1 MEVLF
6 LLALILLNGAFA
18 MTEIAL
24 VTSRKARLQALVDEG
39 DAGAALALALNEH
52 PTRVLSTVQVGITS
66 IGILSGIVGE
76 AALAA
81 PLSDWLVKLRVERGV
96 ASGVA
101 TALVVVLLT
110 YFSIVLGELVPKR
123 IGQISP
129 EGIARRVA
137 RPIRFVAAIAAPFVK
152 LLASS
157 TDLILGAIGARTT
170 SAGAV
175 TEEEIHALIEEGS
188 ESGVIDAQERAMVRN
203 VFRLDDRQIASLM
216 TPRADIVYLD
226 LEAPLDA
233 NLRKIATST
242 HARFPVCRGDLRDV
256 AGVVSARSL
265 LQQSVQTGAID
276 LAAALK
282 PAVFVPESLT
292 GMELLENF
300 RASPTSLALVVDEY
314 GEVQGLV
321 TPQDVF
327 EAIAG
332 EFKTPRIEDAWAVQ
346 RKDGSWLLDG
356 LIPIPEL
363 KDRLDLAHV
372 PDEDVGRYNTLSG
385 LMMFVLGHIPRTGD
399 AAQWEGWRLEVV
411 DMDGHRV
418 DKVLASRI
426 EATPEPAT
434 P

>member
-1 MEVLF
+1 
-6 LLALILLNGAFA
+6 
-18 MTEIAL
+18 
-24 VTSRKARLQALVDEG
+24 
-39 DAGAALALALNEH
+39 
-52 PTRVLSTVQVGITS
+52 
-66 IGILSGIVGE
+66 
-76 AALAA
+76 
-81 PLSDWLVKLRVERGV
+81 
-96 ASGVA
+96 
-101 TALVVVLLT
+101 
-110 YFSIVLGELVPKR
+110 
-123 IGQISP
+123 
-129 EGIARRVA
+129 
-137 RPIRFVAAIAAPFVK
+137 VK
-152 LLASS
+152 LLAHS
-157 TDLILGAIGARTT
+157 TDLILGLIGARTAT
-170 SAGAV
+170 AGAV

-216 TPRADIVYLD
+216 TPRSDIVYLD
-226 LEAPLDA
+226 LEAPLDE

-332 EFKTPRIEDAWAVQ
+332 EFKTPRIEDAWAVP

-385 LMMFVLGHIPRTGD
+385 MMMFMLGHIPRTGD

-426 EATPEPAT
+426 EATPEPAA